1 MSFFFLA
8 HHLLFILIK
17 FLEQRE
23 PLPGQ
28 TKSLSSSADLKF
40 FLRQRNSG
48 TDCISDF
55 FSRLNAM
62 SDFDL
67 RNLYVYSFAVKLFS
81 IIFIS
86 DFFKAYCWSYQ
97 IDKLFFHI
105 RAAIHQ
111 DMIFWTKGPLS
122 PRPDRIMKKI
132 FTSFIW
138 FPRAYGLGTRT

>member
-1 MSFFFLA
+1 
-8 HHLLFILIK
+8 LIK

-86 DFFKAYCWSYQ
+86 DFFKKYHLSYQ
-97 IDKLFFHI
+97 TDKLFFST
-105 RAAIHQ
+105 RAGTHQ
-111 DMIFWTKGPLS
+111 DMIFWTKNPLP
-122 PRPDRIMKKI
+122 PRPDRIIEKNLPFYFQAVAEITEIQFSKDEK
-132 FTSFIW
+132 S
-138 FPRAYGLGTRT
+138 Y